1 MDGLEA
7 GYRDGF
13 FGELY
18 PENTQ
23 HWPSAYKEGYIDS
36 YGVGIN
42 DRANYLLEEELQK
55 ISARGFED
63 GLKDQGYHGLE
74 YTDETERSYYDQG
87 YASGFEESQKQV
99 TQPEEDEDHLL
110 EEELQKISARG
121 FEDGLKDQG
130 YHGLEYTDETE
141 RSYYDQGYASGF
153 EESQKQVTQPE
164 EDEDHLL
171 EEELQKISARGFE
184 DGLKDQ
190 GYHGLEYT
198 DETERS
204 YYDQGYASGFEE
216 SQKQV
221 TQPEEDEDHL
231 LEEELQKISARGFE
245 DGLKDQGYHGLEY
258 TDETERSY
266 YDQGYAS
273 GFEESQKQVTQPEED
288 EDHLLEEEL
297 QKISARGFEDGLKDQ
312 GYHGLEYTDETE
324 RSYYDQGYASGF
336 EESQKQVTQPEEDE
350 DHLLEEELQKISARG
365 FEDGLKDQGYHGLEY
380 TDETERSYYDQGYAS
395 GFEESQKQRLNG
407 YRESLG
413 FLEGQ
418 NVEEGEGGEAGAPLN
433 QNSLKIDY
441 FGSSEVYGNF
451 SSYSEARSYGW
462 SAGYK
467 DGYEGRDSKED
478 QLRLASWKFS
488 DDYSDGYSD
497 GYAQGKAAKNQSG
510 KSLEGEGIVSGLYLG
525 EKELEGGGSIIVGAD
540 R

>member
-1 MDGLEA
+1 
-7 GYRDGF
+7 
-13 FGELY
+13 
-18 PENTQ
+18 
-23 HWPSAYKEGYIDS
+23 
-36 YGVGIN
+36 
-42 DRANYLLEEELQK
+42 
-55 ISARGFED
+55 
-63 GLKDQGYHGLE
+63 
-74 YTDETERSYYDQG
+74 
-87 YASGFEESQKQV
+87 
-99 TQPEEDEDHLL
+99 
-110 EEELQKISARG
+110 
-121 FEDGLKDQG
+121 
-130 YHGLEYTDETE
+130 
-141 RSYYDQGYASGF
+141 
-153 EESQKQVTQPE
+153 
-164 EDEDHLL
+164 
-171 EEELQKISARGFE
+171 
-184 DGLKDQ
+184 
-190 GYHGLEYT
+190 
-198 DETERS
+198 
-204 YYDQGYASGFEE
+204 
-216 SQKQV
+216 
-221 TQPEEDEDHL
+221 
-231 LEEELQKISARGFE
+231 
-245 DGLKDQGYHGLEY
+245 
-258 TDETERSY
+258 
-266 YDQGYAS
+266 
-273 GFEESQKQVTQPEED
+273 
-288 EDHLLEEEL
+288 
-297 QKISARGFEDGLKDQ
+297 
-312 GYHGLEYTDETE
+312 
-324 RSYYDQGYASGF
+324 
-336 EESQKQVTQPEEDE
+336 
-350 DHLLEEELQKISARG
+350 
-365 FEDGLKDQGYHGLEY
+365 YHGLEY